1 MVCSGMDKDKD
12 RLKSPINVT
21 TMIDYKTVGQN
32 SKCCLCTCN
41 LVTALFD
48 WNKLSSGNTDYKPY
62 LEGLKHFHF
71 ELKQVLILE

>member
-1 MVCSGMDKDKD
+1 MDKDKD

-48 WNKLSSGNTDYKPY
+48 
-62 LEGLKHFHF
+62 
-71 ELKQVLILE
+71 